1 MLASQEGLV
10 SMEVVSYKNIIP
22 SCVANRTPFSLFA
35 YIGCLRSCV
44 HNCTLYPISQHQI
57 SVLFC
62 VARSSDG
69 CWALFLIQ
77 FMKDVPDDLHGMH
90 RLLN

>member
-1 MLASQEGLV
+1 MLAAQEGLV

-57 SVLFC
+57 CKVSMSTDQCAVLC
-62 VARSSDG
+62 
-69 CWALFLIQ
+69 CTFL
-77 FMKDVPDDLHGMH
+77 
-90 RLLN
+90 